1 MLSQVFW
8 TFQVSTIWGHLFMFK
23 VSAEKILGGNDWIEK
38 ILVAKYP
45 IQLYKFSDNDKRL

>member
-1 MLSQVFW
+1 
-8 TFQVSTIWGHLFMFK
+8 MFK
-23 VSAEKILGGNDWIEK
+23 VVAEKILGGNDWIEK